1 MFHRIKR
8 KRGSYWYLPDD
19 PDVQDLV
26 GIEPIKCPSEQP
38 RQVSPNH
45 SVIAQLIKT
54 ARARAAKSNESKAN
68 NEATLQYALSSQ
80 TQYTTWPSSIW
91 ETSVENH
98 ETEIIFD
105 WPSLSDVDCQF
116 VDDFGSRK
124 SVDTLETEDETLLS
138 PGSLPEYQN
147 TWELEDLDL
156 SVIACEGESVFGSS
170 VIEPKHEYVPNSTCS
185 LLAFS
190 TDLRND
196 VFSDERAPLYRQHP
210 GNSIEVV
217 FDSLIVDE
225 SFEERLPPRRGLF
238 LSYLNRRKRTIRFA
252 DEEGKEME
260 TVHLLENNA
269 GDDNNLQRVLI
280 LIMLP
285 ELKQYEFIH
294 AEYSIESR
302 LPVSSLIQDLP
313 NMVSGPQIKKQQYIG
328 LCQAA
333 GGSELDNSL
342 ALQDSKL
349 ASDDILVA
357 VPKGYSGSDMY
368 KLAKGLIADEKIL
381 KAVSSLRALAGSGSS
396 CTVLILQFWIAGE
409 ANES

>member
-1 MFHRIKR
+1 MFHRIRR

-19 PDVQDLV
+19 PDFQHLV
-26 GIEPIKCPSEQP
+26 GIEPTKCPSEQP
-38 RQVSPNH
+38 RQVSPSH
-45 SVIAQLIKT
+45 SVIDQLIKT

-98 ETEIIFD
+98 ETEIVFD

-156 SVIACEGESVFGSS
+156 SVIAYEGESVFGSS
-170 VIEPKHEYVPNSTCS
+170 VIEPKHEYVPDSTCS

-196 VFSDERAPLYRQHP
+196 VFSDEREPLYRQHP

-225 SFEERLPPRRGLF
+225 SFEERLPPRRGLL

-260 TVHLLENNA
+260 TVHLLKNNA

-285 ELKQYEFIH
+285 GLKQYEFIH

-333 GGSELDNSL
+333 GGSELDTSL

-368 KLAKGLIADEKIL
+368 NLAKGLIADEKIL